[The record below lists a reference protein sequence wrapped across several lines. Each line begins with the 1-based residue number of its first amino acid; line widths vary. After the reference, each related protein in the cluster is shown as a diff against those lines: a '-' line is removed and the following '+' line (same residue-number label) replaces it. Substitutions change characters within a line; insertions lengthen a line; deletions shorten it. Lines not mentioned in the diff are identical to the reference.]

1 MTKKKTSDSPFV
13 SKFSSKLRES
23 WSLPIKVTHPV
34 QRARDIAPF
43 DVRLKSAVQVITQGP
58 MLAGHSH
65 CRTVMWDA
73 ASFNGHDVAA
83 EAANLLVDTLLM
95 AYANLNEEQKLRLNL
110 YSFCRKASFEEAN
123 GKPLVVIANDF
134 LDAFPHGEKLE
145 HSGAVIY
152 GAPCSEVRFYLCTTT
167 KNLLGIAVPFNC
179 TMEAFQ
185 TEENLRLSEANLSKL
200 KQDHLQISAYLCRN
214 AGDAA

>member
-1 MTKKKTSDSPFV
+1 MTKKKTSKSPFV

-43 DVRLKSAVQVITQGP
+43 DVRLKSAVQVVTQGP

-65 CRTVMWDA
+65 CRTLMWDA
-73 ASFNGHDVAA
+73 DSFNGHDVAA
-83 EAANLLVDTLLM
+83 EAANLIMDTLLM

-110 YSFCRKASFEEAN
+110 YSFSRKLSFEESN

-145 HSGAVIY
+145 HSRAVIY
-152 GAPCSEVRFYLCTTT
+152 DCSSNYVHFYFCTTT
-167 KNLLGIAVPFNC
+167 KALLAIAVPHSC
-179 TMEAFQ
+179 TMDEFHVQAKA
-185 TEENLRLSEANLSKL
+185 RLSEDQHNLL
-200 KQDHLQISAYLCRN
+200 VQDYLQVSAYLYRK
-214 AGDAA
+214 AGAEE